1 MLNNHENWETYL
13 EALDERIK
21 NYELSLLKIKNNLN
35 AVRRLQN
42 KIEKHFECL
51 SESKNNQSP

>member
-1 MLNNHENWETYL
+1 MSNNYQNWETYL
-13 EALDERIK
+13 ETLDKRIK
-21 NYELSLLKIKNNLN
+21 NHELSLLKIKNNLN

-42 KIEKHFECL
+42 EIEKHFERL

>member
-42 KIEKHFECL
+42 KIQNHFERL
-51 SESKNNQSP
+51 SKSKSN

>member
-1 MLNNHENWETYL
+1 MLNNYQNWETYL
-13 EALDERIK
+13 EALDKRIK
-21 NYELSLLKIKNNLN
+21 NHEISLLKIKNNLN

-42 KIEKHFECL
+42 EIEKHFERL

>member
-1 MLNNHENWETYL
+1 MLNNYQNWETYL

-21 NYELSLLKIKNNLN
+21 NHELSLLKIKNNLN

-42 KIEKHFECL
+42 EIEKHFERL

>member
-42 KIEKHFECL
+42 KIQNHFERL
-51 SESKNNQSP
+51 SKSKNNQSP

>member
-1 MLNNHENWETYL
+1 MLNNYQNWETYL

-21 NYELSLLKIKNNLN
+21 NHELSLLKIKNNLN

-42 KIEKHFECL
+42 EIEKYFERL